1 MNAPVPE
8 KGKETSGK
16 NTLTGERFF
25 NRELAELAFIKRVL
39 ELAQDAGEPLFER
52 LQFLTIS
59 SAVLDEFY
67 KIRVASLRAAIAGGP
82 HEPEADQPEAKEPGG
97 DWTPRQELAHVD
109 VDADAL
115 MAQQHLCWQDLRKGL
130 AEAGITIASPQSLQ
144 GENKV
149 WLEGYFARQIKGAL
163 RPRIL
168 AEGEAFPFIPDN
180 EIFLTLA
187 LKDKV
192 SGASVYGTL
201 ALPVEIDR
209 FAQVPDGEDPGDSV
223 RFVLLEDVLTAFLP
237 EIFPDHE
244 VIESGLCHILR
255 EGNLKFDEE
264 VSNLLLDIEQAVEKR
279 RHADVIR
286 LKVSRGC
293 SNRIASFVAHGC
305 GLIGADQW
313 AGSAADDDIIAS
325 EFVALDGLLGLGDV
339 IELVDS
345 LGEGGPDHM
354 HYERADPKCPPDLKG
369 GADLF
374 AAIRARDRLLHF
386 PFDDFGCILALLEQA
401 AEDDAVVSIKQ
412 TLYRSGLKSKIVE
425 ILKRAAANG
434 KAVTVVMEL
443 EARDDEEANIRLAR
457 ELEAEGVQ
465 VVFGF
470 LDMKVHVKVFMIS
483 RAEEGGLRT
492 YVNFATGNYHSGNA
506 RRYTDLSLLSDNK
519 DLAEDAARL
528 FNYLT
533 GTAEPRAWNKIAVAP
548 HTLRETVLEGI
559 EGEIAHARAGRS
571 AEIWGKLNKLTDKP
585 LIDALYRASDAGVKV
600 RLLVRGACVLKP
612 GLAGLSENIEVR
624 SIVGRFLEHSR
635 LICFGNGDVL
645 GGEVLGGA
653 GAPAAKVYLSSAD
666 WMPHKLNNRVEV
678 LVPLENPE
686 LKTVILD
693 EIFEAYWRDETNT
706 WLLDSTGTYV
716 RNSSPG
722 GFSVQTHW
730 LKA

>member
-8 KGKETSGK
+8 KARGQSGE
-16 NTLTGERFF
+16 NSLTGERFS

-39 ELAQDAGEPLFER
+39 ELAQDASEPLFER
-52 LQFLTIS
+52 LHFLTIS

-67 KIRVASLRAAIAGGP
+67 KIRVASLRAAIAAEKNNPESKKANGG
-82 HEPEADQPEAKEPGG
+82 
-97 DWTPRQELAHVD
+97 WTPRQELAHVD

-115 MAQQHLCWQDLRKGL
+115 MAQQHLCWQDLRIEL
-130 AEAGITIASPQSLQ
+130 AQAGISIMSPQSLQ
-144 GENKV
+144 GPDKT
-149 WLEGYFARQIKGAL
+149 WLEDYFDREIMRAVH
-163 RPRIL
+163 PRVL
-168 AEGEAFPFIPDN
+168 AEGDAFPFVPDN

-187 LKDKV
+187 LKEKA
-192 SGASVYGTL
+192 SGASVYGML
-201 ALPVEIDR
+201 ALPAKIDR
-209 FAQVPDGEDPGDSV
+209 FAQVPEGEAQGGGETV
-223 RFVLLEDVLTAFLP
+223 RFVLLEDILEAFLP
-237 EIFPDHE
+237 QIFPDHD

-264 VSNLLLDIEQAVEKR
+264 VSNLLIDIEEAVEKR
-279 RHADVIR
+279 RRADVIR
-286 LKVSRGC
+286 LKVSQGC

-313 AGSAADDDIIAS
+313 AGSAADDDIVAS

-345 LGEGGPDHM
+345 LGEDGPEHL
-354 HYERADPKCPPDLKG
+354 HYERSVPRCPPDLRG

-374 AAIRARDRLLHF
+374 AAIRARERLLHF
-386 PFDDFGCILALLEQA
+386 PFDDFGVILALLEQA

-483 RAEEGGLRT
+483 RSEDGGLRT

-506 RRYTDLSLLSDNK
+506 GRYTDLSLLSDDK
-519 DLAEDAARL
+519 ALAEDAARL

-533 GTAEPRAWNKIAVAP
+533 GTAEPETWNKIAVAP

-559 EGEIAHARAGRS
+559 EAEIAHATAGRP

-585 LIDALYRASDAGVKV
+585 LIDALYRASQAGVAVK
-600 RLLVRGACVLKP
+600 LLVRGACVLKP

-635 LICFGNGDVL
+635 LICFGNGDAL
-645 GGEVLGGA
+645 GDA
-653 GAPAAKVYLSSAD
+653 ATTTAKVYLSSAD
-666 WMPHKLNNRVEV
+666 WMPHKLNNRVEA
-678 LVPLENPE
+678 LVPLENPAM
-686 LKTVILD
+686 KSIILG

-716 RNSSPG
+716 RNSVPG

-730 LKA
+730 LET